1 MTHAPAAPTPEE
13 IDLRFAPFER
23 MMRAEGLPDLA
34 IASFRRH
41 YRMLSDGDTGVLRE
55 ADIRPVDDLPDAE
68 RLDPAL
74 EAVGRAA
81 LPQAVML
88 KLNGGLGTGMGLEKA
103 KSLLPVRGALT
114 FLDLIAR
121 QADAASVPLVL
132 MDSFATRDDSLAA
145 LAAWPRRFPDLPQD
159 FVQHKV
165 PKVDQATLAP
175 AEWPEEDLRWC
186 PPGHGD
192 LYTALVTSGALDAL
206 LAAGRRFA
214 FVSNSDNVG
223 ASLDPTILGHLVAR
237 GLPFLMEVC
246 DRTSI
251 DRKGGHLCWQGD
263 RLALREAAQCA
274 PQDQDAFQD
283 VTRHRYFNT
292 NNIWLD
298 LRALRALL
306 DQGDGVVALPLIRN
320 AKTVDPRDPV
330 STPVYQLESAMGA
343 AISTFPGAAALR
355 VPRSRFVPVK
365 TTADLLRARS
375 DAMTLTEDAR
385 LVSALPPDRAPVDI
399 VLDGRFYKLVDQL
412 DARFP
417 HGPPSLVDCSRLV
430 VEGDVRFGEDVR
442 CRGEV
447 RIRTEAGAGIP
458 AHAELRGEYHL

>member
-1 MTHAPAAPTPEE
+1 MSYDAA
-13 IDLRFAPFER
+13 DHDADFDARFAPIAR
-23 MMRAEGLPDLA
+23 LMRAEGLPDLA

-41 YRMLSDGDTGVLRE
+41 YRMLVDGDTGVLRE
-55 ADIRPVDDLPDAE
+55 ADIRPVSSLPDAE

-74 EAVGRAA
+74 QAVGRAA
-81 LPQAVML
+81 LSQAVL
-88 KLNGGLGTGMGLEKA
+88 IKLNGGLGTGMGLERA

-121 QADAASVPLVL
+121 QADAGGFPLVL
-132 MDSFATRDDSLAA
+132 MDSFATREDSLQA
-145 LAAWPRRFPDLPQD
+145 LSGWPRRFPELPQD

-165 PKVDQATLAP
+165 PKIDQATLQP
-175 AEWPEEDLRWC
+175 VVWPDPELCWC

-192 LYTALVTSGALDAL
+192 LFTALVTSGALRAL
-206 LAAGRRFA
+206 LDAGRRWA

-223 ASLDPTILGHLVAR
+223 AVLDPTILGHIVQQE
-237 GLPFLMEVC
+237 LPFLMEVC
-246 DRTSI
+246 DRTAI
-251 DRKGGHLCWQGD
+251 DRKGGHLCLLDD

-274 PQDQDAFQD
+274 PEDQAAFQD
-283 VTRHRYFNT
+283 ITRHRYFNT

-298 LRALRALL
+298 LRALQALL
-306 DQGDGVVALPLIRN
+306 DRGDGVVALPLIRN
-320 AKTVDPRDPV
+320 GKTVDPRDGA

-343 AISTFPGAAALR
+343 AISTFAGAAALR

-385 LVSALPPDRAPVDI
+385 LVSALPADRAPVDI

-417 HGPPSLVDCSRLV
+417 FGPPSLVDCSSLV
-430 VEGDVRFGEDVR
+430 IEGDVTFGEGVR
-442 CRGEV
+442 CVGEV
-447 RIRTEAGAGIP
+447 RIDAPTPTRVPDGAVLGS
-458 AHAELRGEYHL
+458 R